1 MNLTST
7 EKPIIGFIGLG
18 IMGRP
23 MSKNLLSAG
32 YPLVVYTRTKS
43 KIEEMEKLGAKGAAS
58 PKDVASESDVVIT
71 MLPDSPEVEEVILG
85 ENGVIEGIRPETVV
99 IDMSSIDPVV
109 TRKVGAE
116 LAQKGANMLDA
127 PVSGGESGAIKGE
140 LAIMVGGDKEVFER
154 CLPIF
159 QAMGRAITYMGGL
172 GSGQTTKLVNQ
183 IIVGINIAALSEA
196 FAFGAKAGLS
206 AEDMHRAISGGM
218 AGSRVMEMMVP
229 RFVKR
234 DFKPGFKLDLHI
246 KDLKN
251 AINAGMTLKSPL
263 PLASFVEQAMISLSA
278 EGKGESD
285 HGCLV
290 ELWEELS
297 GAEVR

>member
-1 MNLTST
+1 
-7 EKPIIGFIGLG
+7 
-18 IMGRP
+18 

-32 YPLVVYTRTKS
+32 YPLVVYTRTKN

-58 PKDVASESDVVIT
+58 PKGVASQSDVVIT

-85 ENGVIEGIRPETVV
+85 ENGVIDGVKPGTVV

-109 TRKVGAE
+109 TRRIGAV
-116 LAQKGANMLDA
+116 LAQKEVKMLDA

-140 LAIMVGGDKEVFER
+140 LAIMVGGDKEIFEQ

-159 QAMGRAITYMGGL
+159 QAMGRTITYMGKL

-183 IIVGINIAALSEA
+183 ILVGINIAALSEA

-206 AEDMHRAISGGM
+206 AEDIHRAISGGM

-229 RFVKR
+229 RFIKR

-251 AINAGMTLKSPL
+251 ALNAGMALKSPL

-278 EGKGESD
+278 EGKGDSD

-290 ELWEELS
+290 ELWEEFS